1 MRLCVCRCRL
11 TLSKAETGMVK
22 PTLFHLNILIVQTVF
37 PLLSGLFCWPFFTG
51 AVVRSNAHVLALQ
64 VWEDR
69 ALPGVRRRLVGVH
82 EQRISGCIIGCFVFL
97 CVFLGPYVLRLIPMG
112 AMYGMFLFMG
122 VSAFRGLQM
131 VTRTSA
137 LLRRRRYWPDAS
149 YLQAPLRVLITF
161 SAIEWFVV
169 ALLFTLNCLTEFAG
183 MSYPSLLFPL
193 ILVAFGLARILLL
206 PRVDMLSAHLK
217 TIDKGH
223 GIEVDPPGVRRR
235 CCAGGDGDDDS
246 EVGFGSV
253 SGKSSR
259 RMTPVAS
266 ATGFDGM
273 DGAGITSAV
282 YERDSDDSDGDTE
295 ADLYENTDRP
305 F

>member
-1 MRLCVCRCRL
+1 
-11 TLSKAETGMVK
+11 MVK
-22 PTLFHLNILIVQTVF
+22 PTLFHLNIMIVQAVF
-37 PLLSGLFCWPFFTG
+37 PLISGLLCWPFFTG

-69 ALPGVRRRLVGVH
+69 ALPGVRRRLVGVR

-122 VSAFRGLQM
+122 VSAFRGLQL

-161 SAIEWFVV
+161 SAIEWLVV
-169 ALLFTLNCLTEFAG
+169 GLLFTLNCLTEFAD

-193 ILVAFGLARILLL
+193 ILVAFGLVRILML
-206 PRVDMLSAHLK
+206 PRFDLLKEHLN

-223 GIEVDPPGVRRR
+223 GIMVDPPGVRKR
-235 CCAGGDGDDDS
+235 CCCGGGDGDDDS
-246 EVGFGSV
+246 EVGLGSV
-253 SGKSSR
+253 SGKGSR

-266 ATGFDGM
+266 VTGFDGKE
-273 DGAGITSAV
+273 GVGITSAV
-282 YERDSDDSDGDTE
+282 YERDSDDSDADTDD